1 MHPIYNMIFLGMPID
16 GTYLQNLIVL
26 LIALQFQAIAASYVK
41 LQLREVKLKP
51 NPAIKSNR
59 INAIAINNVQY
70 ANQI

>member
-1 MHPIYNMIFLGMPID
+1 MVALKSDCVAYCVAIPSHSSIIRS
-16 GTYLQNLIVL
+16 IV
-26 LIALQFQAIAASYVK
+26 AASYVK
-41 LQLREVKLKP
+41 KQLREVKLKP